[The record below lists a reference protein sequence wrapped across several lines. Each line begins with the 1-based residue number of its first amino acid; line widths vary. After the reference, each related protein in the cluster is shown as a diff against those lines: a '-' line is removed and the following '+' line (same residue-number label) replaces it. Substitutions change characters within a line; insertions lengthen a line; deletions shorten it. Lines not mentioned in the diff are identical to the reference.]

1 MNNYWRYLLGAT
13 LFGAIIALISLP
25 KVTENLKPLKNQRM
39 QEGFGL
45 YTDKET
51 GKIYGFIDGAG
62 GEKRFVQMDKNSEN
76 KVRKERIEAE
86 KKAAKEAE
94 KKAKEAAEAAASWY
108 EDMEEEA
115 KLGRSLQ
122 ILGNIPVMDML
133 WLMRQGLN

>member
-86 KKAAKEAE
+86 KKGERSRE
-94 KKAKEAAEAAASWY
+94 KSK
-108 EDMEEEA
+108 
-115 KLGRSLQ
+115 RSC
-122 ILGNIPVMDML
+122 
-133 WLMRQGLN
+133 